1 MNVTRSVDKE
11 FFLFLPFSFFRTISS
26 ELWFT
31 VIFIIQIHVTS
42 LHIITIAWFLSERMS
57 HATPTL
63 PVTPIQLSE
72 TFDYIIPL
80 LHSINIYPPI
90 KKKNLPTFETFSRE
104 LKFKTNL
111 PSTFPSLHLVRNKKE
126 RKNNKSILIIHFR
139 KGVKTPSSFSP
150 SKRKEG
156 KRREEEFGQDRCAE
170 AVKNVPRGVEEE
182 VERRKMERG
191 ECWIGEVRSKRCG
204 IEGRGA
210 RCFGKLFLIAVPMR
224 VRAEGDR
231 AGPRSRVF
239 LGGARHAA
247 HHRNVFDTTRNKVF
261 IELASRECVHAD
273 RNQQRP
279 WPAKVD
285 RFTVS
290 CRETM
295 RN

>member
-1 MNVTRSVDKE
+1 M
-11 FFLFLPFSFFRTISS
+11 
-26 ELWFT
+26 
-31 VIFIIQIHVTS
+31 
-42 LHIITIAWFLSERMS
+42 
-57 HATPTL
+57 
-63 PVTPIQLSE
+63 
-72 TFDYIIPL
+72 
-80 LHSINIYPPI
+80 
-90 KKKNLPTFETFSRE
+90 
-104 LKFKTNL
+104 
-111 PSTFPSLHLVRNKKE
+111 
-126 RKNNKSILIIHFR
+126 IIHFR

>member
-72 TFDYIIPL
+72 TFDYIIPP

-90 KKKNLPTFETFSRE
+90 KKKNLPIFETFSRE
-104 LKFKTNL
+104 LKPIFL
-111 PSTFPSLHLVRNKKE
+111 PSLHLVRNKKE

-182 VERRKMERG
+182 VRKKKDGKRGMLNRWGEIETVRNRRPGCQVFRKVIFDCSSDASTCRG
-191 ECWIGEVRSKRCG
+191 G
-204 IEGRGA
+204 
-210 RCFGKLFLIAVPMR
+210 
-224 VRAEGDR
+224 
-231 AGPRSRVF
+231 
-239 LGGARHAA
+239 
-247 HHRNVFDTTRNKVF
+247 
-261 IELASRECVHAD
+261 
-273 RNQQRP
+273 
-279 WPAKVD
+279 
-285 RFTVS
+285 
-290 CRETM
+290 
-295 RN
+295 